1 MVRALVRISLPLIT
15 GIHRFI
21 FEKSGH
27 RMGWG
32 AAGFQFLVL
41 ENLGRKSGILRQT
54 PLLFVPHEGNWL
66 VAASNAG
73 QDKDPV
79 WWLNLRDQPDVF
91 IHTRE
96 GRHAVHARRAAA
108 AEEEKLWEIM
118 TEVMPWFGSYRAG
131 TTRTIPLIIL
141 EPRIAPPGEVGG

>member
-1 MVRALVRISLPLIT
+1 MVRRVVRFCLPLIT
-15 GIHRFI
+15 GVHRFI

-41 ENLGRKSGILRQT
+41 ENLGRKSGLVRQT
-54 PLLFVPHEGNWL
+54 PLLFVPHEDTWL

-79 WWLNLRDQPDVF
+79 WWLNLRDHPDVF

-96 GRHAVHARRAAA
+96 GRFAVHARRAAPS
-108 AEEEKLWEIM
+108 EEEPLWKIM
-118 TEVMPWFGSYRAG
+118 TDVMPWFGEYRAG
-131 TTRTIPLIIL
+131 TDRIIPLIIL
-141 EPRIAPPGEVGG
+141 ERREVSAPEEAP

>member
-1 MVRALVRISLPLIT
+1 MLRTLARLCLPLIT

-41 ENLGRKSGILRQT
+41 ENIGRKSGLVRQT
-54 PLLFVPHEGNWL
+54 PLLFVPHQGTWL

-79 WWLNLRDQPDVF
+79 WWLNLCAHPDIF
-91 IHTRE
+91 IRTKQ
-96 GRHAVHARRAAA
+96 GRTAVHARRATLP
-108 AEEEKLWEIM
+108 EEEKLWAVMI
-118 TEVMPWFGSYRAG
+118 EVMPWFQNYRAG
-131 TTRTIPLIIL
+131 TSRTIPLVIL
-141 EPRIAPPGEVGG
+141 EPREVLTDEVKS